1 MSHSVK
7 LPTVVALKDGSIV
20 QLKIATREDYSD
32 GRYEFLYSW
41 LSKVDRY
48 LSMRFK
54 PEDIEDNKQRW
65 LDNLNNNRVT
75 VVGLCEGRI
84 VATASLLLNDARSRV
99 AHTASFGIAIHPR
112 FQNKGLGTVLIKFL
126 ESLAKK
132 RGVEKIE
139 VNYYD
144 GNPAVALYTSLHYC
158 YEGRRLKKGKLD
170 DGTYADEI
178 LMCKFI

>member
-1 MSHSVK
+1 MSHTVK
-7 LPTVVALKDGSIV
+7 LPTVVTLKDGSNI
-20 QLKIATREDYSD
+20 QLKIATREDYGD

-41 LSKVDRY
+41 LGTVDRY
-48 LSMRFK
+48 LSMKFR
-54 PEDIEDNKQRW
+54 PEDIKVNKQRW
-65 LDNLNNNRVT
+65 LDNLNSNRVT
-75 VVGLCEGRI
+75 AIGLCKGMI
-84 VATASLLLNDARSRV
+84 VATASLLLNDVKSRV

-112 FQNKGLGTVLIKFL
+112 FQNKGLGTILIEAL

-132 RGVEKIE
+132 RGVEKME

-158 YEGRRLKKGKLD
+158 YEGRRIKKAKLD

>member
-1 MSHSVK
+1 MSNSVR
-7 LPTVVALKDGSIV
+7 LPTVVTLKDGSVI

-48 LSMRFK
+48 LAMKFK

-75 VVGLCEGRI
+75 AIGLYEGRI
-84 VATASLLLNDARSRV
+84 VASASLLLNDARSRV
-99 AHTASFGIAIHPR
+99 AHTASFGIAIHPGC
-112 FQNKGLGTVLIKFL
+112 QNKGLGTILIKFL

-132 RGVEKIE
+132 RGVEKME

-144 GNPAVALYTSLHYC
+144 GNPAVSLYTSLHYRF
-158 YEGRRLKKGKLD
+158 EGRRLKKAKLD
-170 DGTYADEI
+170 DGTYSDEI